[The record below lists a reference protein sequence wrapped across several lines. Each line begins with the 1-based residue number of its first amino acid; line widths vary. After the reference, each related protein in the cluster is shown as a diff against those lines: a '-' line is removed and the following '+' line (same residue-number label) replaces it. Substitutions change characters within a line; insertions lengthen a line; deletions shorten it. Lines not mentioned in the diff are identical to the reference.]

1 MKTNYSINWL
11 LQKIFALVFVVF
23 FFYTI
28 LSLSNVDLQSFESTI
43 VWFSNYFNSFVIL
56 ILFLTII
63 LHSNIGL
70 SSIIDDYIHNKNL
83 KKNILLFKNF
93 FFFSIILLLTL
104 SLFSII
110 K

>member
-11 LQKIFALVFVVF
+11 LQKIFALVFIVF

-43 VWFSNYFNSFVIL
+43 VWFRNYSNSFVIL

-83 KKNILLFKNF
+83 KSCQNIN
-93 FFFSIILLLTL
+93 
-104 SLFSII
+104 
-110 K
+110 